1 MLIGLSMSNPISLND
16 VAKAAGVSISA
27 VSLVM
32 NGKADQRR
40 ISPSTQAR
48 IRAAASQLGYQPN
61 WIARNT
67 VLRKRAP
74 QPLRETLGEKSPL
87 AVIKPVQREIGLIL
101 SAASSAD
108 SLGLIPGLAP
118 ILDTADYRLI
128 IVTVP
133 SDPVTARAR
142 VIRFLADNL
151 TGILCC
157 PTVYPAVL
165 ATVAEACP
173 DPGSRVP
180 VIVLCQGAGLAML
193 KAVGQP
199 QVDAPVAHSG
209 KAPASVAKAMEARGA
224 VGRCQ

>member
-1 MLIGLSMSNPISLND
+1 MMSP
-16 VAKAAGVSISA
+16 
-27 VSLVM
+27 
-32 NGKADQRR
+32 RR
-40 ISPSTQAR
+40 Q
-48 IRAAASQLGYQPN
+48 
-61 WIARNT
+61 
-67 VLRKRAP
+67 
-74 QPLRETLGEKSPL
+74 
-87 AVIKPVQREIGLIL
+87 IGLIL

-108 SLGLIPGLAP
+108 SLGLIPGLEP

-142 VIRFLADNL
+142 VIRFLADGL

-180 VIVLCQGAGLAML
+180 VIVLWQGAGLAML

-209 KAPASVAKAMEARGA
+209 KAPGDSRANEPAVIKPISATPVIAAFAPKPPPVANATVPAPEPVVITPPPRF
-224 VGRCQ
+224 RCPLPPW